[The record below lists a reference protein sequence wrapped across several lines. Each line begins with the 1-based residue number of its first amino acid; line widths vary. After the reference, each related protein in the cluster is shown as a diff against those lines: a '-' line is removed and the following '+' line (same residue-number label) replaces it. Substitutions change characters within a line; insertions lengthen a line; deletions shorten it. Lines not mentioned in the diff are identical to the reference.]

1 MKGNER
7 KLRHKKRWHDRHESD
22 EDDSLNPAWIPP
34 NWLVEKRCSFASVWV
49 EKTQPSSVEVIVDRA
64 EGSVYSDKTSDSD
77 PELDSSD
84 WEYFH
89 SLMLVRSVISS
100 FLLNVWSSSSISARV
115 GLREILRV
123 ILLARDLSL
132 FFLDSLWMESLMLNN
147 CFIRLISCVLISLNS
162 VCSVANAALTLS
174 VAEINSI
181 VNVNVRGTEFLVV
194 WLFWLYRGF

>member
-1 MKGNER
+1 MRENSDTRNDDMTDTSPMKTILLIRREFS
-7 KLRHKKRWHDRHESD
+7 KLTCR
-22 EDDSLNPAWIPP
+22 
-34 NWLVEKRCSFASVWV
+34 EKVFFCICLSR
-49 EKTQPSSVEVIVDRA
+49 KTQPSSVEVIVDRA

-147 CFIRLISCVLISLNS
+147 CFIRLISCVLISLWKKK
-162 VCSVANAALTLS
+162 
-174 VAEINSI
+174 II
-181 VNVNVRGTEFLVV
+181 WKIFL
-194 WLFWLYRGF
+194 L

>member
-1 MKGNER
+1 MSQRWPSVIRLHYETQLSSMKGNER

-100 FLLNVWSSSSISARV
+100 FLLNVWSSFSISARV

-147 CFIRLISCVLISLNS
+147 CFIRLISCVLISLWKKK
-162 VCSVANAALTLS
+162 
-174 VAEINSI
+174 I
-181 VNVNVRGTEFLVV
+181 VWKIFL
-194 WLFWLYRGF
+194 L

>member
-1 MKGNER
+1 MNSS
-7 KLRHKKRWHDRHESD
+7 KLTCR
-22 EDDSLNPAWIPP
+22 
-34 NWLVEKRCSFASVWV
+34 EKVFFCICLSR
-49 EKTQPSSVEVIVDRA
+49 KTQPSSVEVIVDRA

-147 CFIRLISCVLISLNS
+147 CFIRLISCVLISLWKKKIIEKYFYFNLLKNS
-162 VCSVANAALTLS
+162 CIKTQATSFSYIIRKLQNFETSLPTQSA
-174 VAEINSI
+174 
-181 VNVNVRGTEFLVV
+181 V
-194 WLFWLYRGF
+194 WQMQR